1 LVCVLAIDTYRP
13 LEKTPLYRRLQSR
26 HGHEISAVFVC
37 DAQQRRALFE
47 RVWQTRP
54 EVIMWSGCTDP
65 ILCGA
70 MAQLAPVPI
79 PWVLHAE
86 TTDHLLR
93 SSHWKGFARDL
104 CLRALYTRT
113 SALAYIG
120 QRSQR
125 HFQRLGVPERKLF
138 FAPLAVDTDSFESGE
153 ADRTRLRRTCR
164 SQLQVPERRVLLLSV
179 GELSKDKDPARI
191 VHALR
196 SLPTLLR
203 MRITLAYLGG
213 GELAPEL
220 AQLAAADP
228 SVDVRWITSKTP
240 AERSAYYH
248 AADALVL
255 SSRCAEAW
263 GAVVNEALHHGTPC
277 IVSHQVGCAPDLIV
291 PGQTGEIFEAGN
303 TESLVR
309 AMERIWPRLG
319 TRDCRD
325 QARTRSASFSVDAAA
340 SGVAGAIDY
349 ALRGRMFALR

>member
-1 LVCVLAIDTYRP
+1 MVCVLAIDACRE
-13 LEKTPLYRRLQSR
+13 LKKTPLYRRLHSR
-26 HGHEISAVFVC
+26 HGHEISAFSAC
-37 DAQQRRALFE
+37 EPQLRRALLE

-54 EVIMWSGCTDP
+54 EVIMWSGYTNP
-65 ILCGA
+65 IVCGA

-86 TTDHLLR
+86 TSDHLLR
-93 SSHWKGFARDL
+93 SSHWKGLARDL

-113 SALAYIG
+113 SALAFIG

-125 HFQRLGVPERKLF
+125 HFQRLGVPPRKQF
-138 FAPLAVDTDSFESGE
+138 FAPFPMDTDLFEPDE
-153 ADRTRLRRTCR
+153 ADRTRLRRSCR
-164 SQLQVPERRVLLLSV
+164 SELQVPERRALLLSV
-179 GELSKDKDPARI
+179 GELSQHKDPARI
-191 VHALR
+191 VYALR

-203 MRITLAYLGG
+203 MRITLAFLGG

-220 AQLAAADP
+220 AQLAAAEP
-228 SVDVRWITSKTP
+228 RVDVRWIGDKTH

-263 GAVVNEALHHGTPC
+263 GAVVHEALHHGTPC

-325 QARTRSASFSVDAAA
+325 QARAQSASFGLDAAV
-340 SGVAGAIDY
+340 SGVAAAIDY
-349 ALRGRMFALR
+349 AVRGRTFAFR